1 MLRLIYQLP
10 GHSLGLCFVLLP
22 PPSRV
27 KVEAALHKAQ
37 DKLEALIGP
46 FRLRR
51 TVRSAMTRGM
61 LMPFPVSV
69 QRGKG
74 SARLKQDQAMRE
86 VRRRRRR
93 PCSITACFGFVA
105 ERGLV
110 S

>member
-1 MLRLIYQLP
+1 MIIYIRRTMPL
-10 GHSLGLCFVLLP
+10 V
-22 PPSRV
+22 
-27 KVEAALHKAQ
+27 Q
-37 DKLEALIGP
+37 DKLEALMGP